1 MSLTTKQKLEAD
13 PFMAYFIDES
23 APILK
28 WRAKGEMSIEVEVE
42 VLPPGMKG
50 VWDSADYI
58 EVRFSEYKPDP
69 A

>member
-23 APILK
+23 APVLT
-28 WRAKGEMSIEVEVE
+28 WRATGECSVEVTVE

-50 VWDSADYI
+50 VWDSDT
-58 EVRFSEYKPDP
+58 DP
-69 A
+69 S

>member
-1 MSLTTKQKLEAD
+1 MTLTTKQKLEAD

-23 APILK
+23 APVTK

-42 VLPPGMKG
+42 VLPPGG
-50 VWDSADYI
+50 RSVWDSGI
-58 EVRFSEYKPDP
+58 PDE

>member
-1 MSLTTKQKLEAD
+1 MARTTKQKLATGD
-13 PFMAYFIDES
+13 GAYLAYFIDES

-42 VLPPGMKG
+42 VLPPGTTG
-50 VWDSADYI
+50 VWDSG
-58 EVRFSEYKPDP
+58 KPDE